1 MTINIQTLFADIID
15 TPEQRQQ
22 KLLQQGMLQGQLLS
36 SGLRG
41 RAAALA
47 PLAQMA
53 GQLGV
58 QRQEDLRRAVQP
70 MLGIDPRTTGEKMA
84 EQLQNLDPENPD
96 SLLQAAQALQSIDP
110 VRAASLRQAAAQK
123 RVEQSNLERQRR
135 IDDLK
140 IQAAEI
146 DLESGKAAQEIREK
160 SQAALP
166 QIAQQFRSQGFEDLA
181 SQLESNSITV
191 EQANERADA
200 RNKVSSSENYV
211 RLSNTEIF
219 NRNTGDIISSDEVPP
234 ERIMEVG
241 EGNNK
246 RIVGLNKDGSVA
258 FNVSAQELLTQ
269 NSATSDNSSDPNNQ
283 ENSEYDT
290 LRGQAVQEFNVIK
303 AQTAKSLTIL
313 DDSALAAGRVSNMA
327 KAFTANLPTVQAG
340 VMQSRI
346 DLEGAISTIKA
357 NVAFDR
363 LQKMRDESK
372 TGGALGNVSNIELS
386 LLESSIASLD
396 ANLSPE
402 ILRQNL
408 QAVEMHYQ
416 NILNAELG
424 LPIIVDLSSPFYEGR
439 VVQTENGEIWVKD
452 IKTNEWVAPKDQNT
466 IIIKNL

>member
-1 MTINIQTLFADIID
+1 MPIDINSLFADIID

-22 KLLQQGMLQGQLLS
+22 KLLQQGMVQGQLLS

-47 PLAQMA
+47 PLAQVA

-70 MLGIDPRTTGEKMA
+70 MIGIDPRTTGEKMA
-84 EQLQNLDPENPD
+84 EQLKDLDPENPD

-110 VRAASLRQAAAQK
+110 VRAASLRQMAAQK

-140 IQAAEI
+140 MQAAEI
-146 DLESGKAAQEIREK
+146 DVESGRAEQEIRER

-166 QIAQQFRSQGFEDLA
+166 EIADQFRAEGFDDLA
-181 SQLESNSITV
+181 SQVESNSITV
-191 EQANERADA
+191 DQANARADA
-200 RNKVSSSENYV
+200 RNKVATSENYV

-241 EGNNK
+241 EGNDK
-246 RIVGLNKDGSVA
+246 RIVGLNKDGGVA
-258 FNVSAQELLTQ
+258 FNVSARDLLSQGT
-269 NSATSDNSSDPNNQ
+269 ASSDESLDPNKETN
-283 ENSEYDT
+283 EEYNS
-290 LRGQAVQEFNVIK
+290 LRGKAVQEFNVIK
-303 AQTAKSLTIL
+303 SETAKSLAII
-313 DDSALAAGRVSNMA
+313 DDSVLAAGRASNMA

-396 ANLSPE
+396 PNLSPE

-424 LPIIVDLSSPFYEGR
+424 LPIVVDLSSPFYEGR

-452 IKTNEWVAPKDQNT
+452 IKTDEWVAPKDQNT